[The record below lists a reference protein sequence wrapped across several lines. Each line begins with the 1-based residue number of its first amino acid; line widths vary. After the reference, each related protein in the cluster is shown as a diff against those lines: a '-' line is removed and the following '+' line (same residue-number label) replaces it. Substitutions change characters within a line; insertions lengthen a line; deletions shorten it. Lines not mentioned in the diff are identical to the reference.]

1 MFISLKSTP
10 KALTSSKKNKSM
22 KFYSTNNSAH
32 QVELAEAVIKGLA
45 PDQGLYIPTE
55 IPVLPKEL
63 MDKLPEMTF
72 QEIGYE
78 VIAALFSSALS
89 HEQIEELVDHTLT
102 FDAPLVKVEEDVY
115 SLELF
120 HGPTLAF
127 KDFGARFCSKLMSM
141 LMEKSDR
148 KVRVLVATSGDTG
161 SAVANGFLGV
171 DGVDV
176 IILFPK
182 GKVSELQEKQFTTLG
197 QNITALEVDGVF
209 DDCQRMVKEA
219 FLDAELNQKL
229 LLTSANSINVAR
241 WIPQCLYYFY
251 AFSRLP
257 RKDKKVAFAV
267 PSGNFGNIAAGIL
280 AQRMGLPIDQF
291 VAATNVNK
299 VVPDYLNG
307 ADFAAM
313 SSIATISNSM
323 DVGNPSNF
331 PRLLA
336 LYGEDEQLL
345 KANVKGYFYTDEQT
359 VEVMQEVRNSGYT
372 LDPHGAVGY
381 KGLKHFMAENDNF
394 QGVFLETAHPGKFRE
409 TVEKALNLK
418 LKLPERLAAFME
430 GEKKVEIMGNNFEE
444 FKEYLKGLAS

>member
-1 MFISLKSTP
+1 LVN
-10 KALTSSKKNKSM
+10 LT
-22 KFYSTNNSAH
+22 
-32 QVELAEAVIKGLA
+32 EAVVKGLA
-45 PDQGLYIPTE
+45 PDQGLYMPE
-55 IPVLPKEL
+55 KIPVLEASFFANFSEL
-63 MDKLPEMTF
+63 TF
-72 QEIGYE
+72 QEIGYK
-78 VIAALFSSALS
+78 VIGALFSSALS
-89 HEQIEELVDHTLT
+89 DSQIKELVDHTLV
-102 FDAPLVKVEEDVY
+102 FDAPLVEVEQDVY

-141 LMEKSDR
+141 LIAKSEQ

-197 QNITALEVDGVF
+197 QNITSLEVDGVF

-219 FLDAELNQKL
+219 FLDLELNEKL

-257 RKDKKVAFAV
+257 KNGKKVVFSV
-267 PSGNFGNIAAGIL
+267 PSGNFGNLAAGIL
-280 AQRMGLPIDQF
+280 AQRMGLPIAHF
-291 VAATNVNK
+291 IAATNENK
-299 VVPDYLNG
+299 VVPEFLAG
-307 ADFAAM
+307 EAFLAKP
-313 SSIATISNSM
+313 SVQTVSNSM

-336 LYGEDEQLL
+336 LYEFDENRL
-345 KANVKGYFYTDEQT
+345 KDQVSGAFYSDAATVDAIQAVRKKGYII
-359 VEVMQEVRNSGYT
+359 
-372 LDPHGAVGY
+372 DPHGAVGY
-381 KGLKHFMAENDNF
+381 LGLVDFMKANEGF
-394 QGVFLETAHPGKFRE
+394 QGVFLETAHPGKFRDV
-409 TVEKALNLK
+409 VEKALNEK
-418 LKLPERLAAFME
+418 LILPERLAAFLD
-430 GEKKVEIMGNNFEE
+430 GDKKVIPMQNNFKE
-444 FKEYLKGLAS
+444 FKEFLESLN

>member
-1 MFISLKSTP
+1 
-10 KALTSSKKNKSM
+10 M
-22 KFYSTNNSAH
+22 KYYSTNNREH
-32 QVELAEAVIKGLA
+32 QVDLKDAVIKGLA
-45 PDQGLYIPTE
+45 PDQGLYMPKNIPQ
-55 IPVLPKEL
+55 L
-63 MDKLPEMTF
+63 DKTVIDSFRDKSF

-78 VIAALFSSALS
+78 VVGALFSEDLS
-89 HEQIEELVDHTLT
+89 TSQIKELVDHTLI
-102 FDAPLVKVEEDVY
+102 FDAPIVEIEKDIF

-148 KVRVLVATSGDTG
+148 TVRVLVATSGDTG

-171 DGVDV
+171 DGVEV

-209 DDCQRMVKEA
+209 DDCQDLVKKA
-219 FLDAELNQKL
+219 FIDLELNERL
-229 LLTSANSINVAR
+229 ILTSANSINIAR

-257 RKDKKVAFAV
+257 KNDKRVVFAV
-267 PSGNFGNIAAGIL
+267 PSGNFGNLAAGIL

-291 VAATNVNK
+291 VAATNLNK
-299 VVPDYLNG
+299 VVPDFLNG
-307 ADFAAM
+307 EKFKVI
-313 SSIATISNSM
+313 SSVATISNSM

-336 LYGEDEQLL
+336 LYEGNEQML
-345 KANVKGYFYTDEQT
+345 KDNVKGYFYSDGEV
-359 VEVMQEVRNSGYT
+359 VEAMQEVKKSGYT
-372 LDPHGAVGY
+372 MDPHGAVGY
-381 KGLKHFMAENDNF
+381 LGLKDFMAENSDY

-409 TVEKALNLK
+409 TVEKALDLK
-418 LKLPERLAAFME
+418 LELPERLAAFMD
-430 GEKKVEIMGNNFEE
+430 GEKEMIGMGNDFEE
-444 FKEYLKGLAS
+444 FKGYLEGLD

>member
-1 MFISLKSTP
+1 
-10 KALTSSKKNKSM
+10 M
-22 KFYSTNNSAH
+22 KFFSTNNPAH
-32 QVELAEAVIKGLA
+32 QVELTEAVIKGLA
-45 PDQGLYIPTE
+45 PDQGLYMPAE
-55 IPVLPKEL
+55 IPVLLKEL
-63 MDKLPEMTF
+63 LDRFSEMTF
-72 QEIGYE
+72 REIGYE
-78 VIAALFSSALS
+78 VIGALFSSALNE
-89 HEQIEELVDHTLT
+89 EQIKELVDHTLA
-102 FDAPLVKVEEDVY
+102 FDAPLVTVEEDVY

-171 DGVDV
+171 DGVEV

-219 FLDAELNQKL
+219 FLDAELNEKL

-257 RKDKKVAFAV
+257 RNGKKVAFAV

-280 AQRMGLPIDQF
+280 AQRMGLAIDRF

-299 VVPDYLNG
+299 VVPDYLGG
-307 ADFAAM
+307 ADFQAM
-313 SSIATISNSM
+313 ASIATISNSM

-336 LYGEDEQLL
+336 LYEGDEKTL
-345 KANVKGYFYTDEQT
+345 KENVKGYFYSDEKT
-359 VEVMQEVRNSGYT
+359 EAAMQKVKKSGYT

-381 KGLKHFMAENDNF
+381 LGLTDFMAENPGY

-418 LKLPERLAAFME
+418 LELPERLAAFMD
-430 GEKKVEIMGNNFEE
+430 GEKKTEVMGNDFEE
-444 FKEYLKGLAS
+444 FKGYLKSL